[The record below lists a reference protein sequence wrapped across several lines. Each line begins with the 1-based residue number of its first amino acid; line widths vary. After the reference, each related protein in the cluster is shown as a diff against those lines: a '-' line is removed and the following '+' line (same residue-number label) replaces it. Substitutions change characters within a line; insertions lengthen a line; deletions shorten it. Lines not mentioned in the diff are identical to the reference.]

1 MPKAK
6 APAKTARRMKV
17 MTILGTRPEIIRL
30 SLVIKL
36 LDEHAEHTLVHTG
49 QNFTDTLTDIFFR
62 EMGVRQPDVHLA
74 VRGSFGEQVGM
85 LLPAVEKLL
94 TEHRPDRLL
103 VLGDTNSGISA
114 VIARRFGIPVYHMEA
129 GNRAYDDRIPEEVNR
144 RVIDHASSI
153 LMPYTANSRDN
164 LIREGFPLERI
175 LVTGNPIKEVMD
187 HHSKSINAS
196 TALKRLKVEEGKYF
210 LVTAHRAETVDNSER
225 LHDVVAALRA
235 LHKQYGFP
243 VLCSVHPRTA
253 GKMKQHGI
261 STDEPGVHFLE
272 PLGFF
277 DFIRLERGAFCV
289 LTDSGTVQEETCILQ
304 VPNVTIREVTERPE
318 TVECGSNF
326 LSGTDPGAIL
336 AAVEIVTGLKEKWQP
351 PVEYLAENVAATVC
365 RIVTGFRMPDLA
377 EIEWRSGARR

>member
-1 MPKAK
+1 
-6 APAKTARRMKV
+6 MKV

-36 LDEHAEHTLVHTG
+36 LDQLAEHTLVHTG

-62 EMGVRQPDVHLA
+62 EMDVRQPDVHLA

-85 LLPAVEKLL
+85 LLPAVEKLF
-94 TEHRPDRLL
+94 TERRPDRLL
-103 VLGDTNSGISA
+103 VLGDTNSGIAA

-153 LMPYTANSRDN
+153 LMPYTANSRAN

-175 LVTGNPIKEVMD
+175 LVTGNPIKEVID
-187 HHSKSINAS
+187 HHAAAVNSS
-196 TALKRLKVEEGKYF
+196 TALTRLKVEEGKYF
-210 LVTAHRAETVDNSER
+210 LVTAHRAENVDNPER
-225 LHDVVAALRA
+225 LNGIVGSLRA
-235 LHKQYGFP
+235 LHAKYGYP

-253 GKMKQHGI
+253 GKMQQHGI
-261 STDEPGVHFLE
+261 STEEPGVHFLE

-289 LTDSGTVQEETCILQ
+289 LTDSGTVQEETCIMQ

-326 LSGTDPGAIL
+326 LAGTDPGAIL
-336 AAVEIVTGLKEKWQP
+336 AAVEIVTQLNGKWTP

-365 RIVTGFRMPDLA
+365 RIVTSYRMPDPA
-377 EIEWRSGARR
+377 EIEWRSGARS